1 MDADRKVIGL
11 TSASQELLARIE
23 ELDWFSD
30 GQDIARFALAIALR
44 DAKEIGSGSVSVTE
58 TRYGAGLFDNTGEIR
73 TLIQAKFPECVTPVR
88 FMEYLVDEGL
98 RTIGRLLDQGA
109 NSPDEL
115 MNATVRPGKAV

>member
-23 ELDWFSD
+23 QLDWFSD

-44 DAKEIGSGSVSVTE
+44 DAKEIGSVSVTE

-73 TLIQAKFPECVTPVR
+73 TLIQAKFPGCVTPVR

-98 RTIGRLLDQGA
+98 RTIGHLLDQGA

-115 MNATVRPGKAV
+115 MNAAVRQGKAV